1 MVAEKRLLATKHLK
15 RKKLSLLLLLF
26 LLLLLLTTTTSV
38 LFENQTYNRE
48 PEVSEVSEL
57 TSDDVP
63 RPARDRR
70 W

>member
-1 MVAEKRLLATKHLK
+1 ML
-15 RKKLSLLLLLF
+15 LLLLLF
-26 LLLLLLTTTTSV
+26 LLLTTTTSV
-38 LFENQTYNRE
+38 LFENQTCNRE
-48 PEVSEVSEL
+48 PKVSEVSDL